1 MNFKE
6 SYKQEMDLLKKTPG
20 LTSKA
25 IESIPK
31 KKYRPYAAWKT
42 VFAVMAFICI
52 IGGAVQHEKIIS
64 FAESI
69 ISRFT
74 LSAGGGKMEFEEIKA
89 VPMDIEGFIKDAGTK
104 IVSGLDGKPEPP
116 YSYYQNFNSYKD
128 MNRVTNIVLP
138 CADKVEYKEISV
150 QIVPEQCCGHINAQI
165 IYDGASYN
173 VNGMYTTKGFN
184 QDSWG
189 FGELNDERI
198 EKYKYGNGKNA
209 CFIKDSD
216 SYDYDVVYFSEENI
230 LFKMSF
236 NNGKS
241 IKNGDATATKEQ
253 VKKLLGFFGDNK

>member
-25 IESIPK
+25 ITNIQE
-31 KKYRPYAAWKT
+31 KKYRSYSAWKM
-42 VFAVMAFICI
+42 VFAAAAFICI

-64 FAESI
+64 FAEAI
-69 ISRFT
+69 IGRFT
-74 LSAGGGKMEFEEIKA
+74 LSADGGKMEFGEIKA
-89 VPMDIEGFIKDAGTK
+89 VPMDVEGFIKDAGTK
-104 IVSGLDGKPEPP
+104 IVTGWDDKAEPP
-116 YSYYQNFNSYKD
+116 YSYYQNFNSYED

-138 CADKVEYKEISV
+138 CADKVLYKEISV
-150 QIVPEQCCGHINAQI
+150 QIVPENNCGHINAQI

-189 FGELNDERI
+189 FGENNAETV
-198 EKYKYGNGKNA
+198 EKYKYGNDRNA
-209 CFIKDSD
+209 SFVKDAD
-216 SYDYDVVYFSEENI
+216 GHDVVYFSEENI

-236 NNGKS
+236 NNGTRK
-241 IKNGDATATKEQ
+241 Q
-253 VKKLLGFFGDNK
+253 VKKLLGLFGDNK